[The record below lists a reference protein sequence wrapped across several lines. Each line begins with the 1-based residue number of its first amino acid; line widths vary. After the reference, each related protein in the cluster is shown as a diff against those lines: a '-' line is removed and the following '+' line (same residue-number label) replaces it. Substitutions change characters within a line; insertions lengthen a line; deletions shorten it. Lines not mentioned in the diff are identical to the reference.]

1 MPLKKVK
8 GGSSSVS
15 SAGSAVSAGSGA
27 TGSVPSGD
35 GGSAVSAGSAGSF
48 ASGPSSDSESSS
60 SSSSSSSST
69 HVKSYHSPNFQ
80 FLSLIGPYVLIG
92 FFFLL
97 SFFNTNLKGIVYLI
111 GVIVLLFFSG
121 LVDGMIPESKE
132 AKAMCNLFGM
142 PTLGKNLPFGLLVY
156 GFTFAYLF
164 FPMIQNSMMNYPLI
178 VGLLLITGVDITIQ
192 LYSKCSTMNGVMIS
206 LALSLVFGFIWYL
219 TIQSLSPS
227 LLYHV
232 DYLSDKQVCSMPSQ
246 QKFKCSVY
254 KNGELISTTTK

>member
-8 GGSSSVS
+8 GGSSVAS
-15 SAGSAVSAGSGA
+15 SYSDASNV
-27 TGSVPSGD
+27 TGSVSNSFTYGD
-35 GGSAVSAGSAGSF
+35 GGSSA
-48 ASGPSSDSESSS
+48 SEY
-60 SSSSSSSST
+60 SSSSSSST
-69 HVKSYHSPNFQ
+69 SSIHTKSYQSPNFQ

-121 LVDGMIPESKE
+121 LVDGMIPESE
-132 AKAMCNLFGM
+132 DAKAMCNLFGM

-156 GFTFAYLF
+156 GFTFTYLF

>member
-8 GGSSSVS
+8 GGSSVAS
-15 SAGSAVSAGSGA
+15 SDASSYSNASNA
-27 TGSVPSGD
+27 TGSVSNSFASSD
-35 GGSAVSAGSAGSF
+35 GGSSA
-48 ASGPSSDSESSS
+48 SEY
-60 SSSSSSSST
+60 SSSSSSST
-69 HVKSYHSPNFQ
+69 SSIHTKSYQSPNFQ

-178 VGLLLITGVDITIQ
+178 VGLLLVTGGDITIQ

-246 QKFKCSVY
+246 QKFQSHLHCY
-254 KNGELISTTTK
+254 EE

>member
-8 GGSSSVS
+8 GGSVFGSSVAS
-15 SAGSAVSAGSGA
+15 SDSGVSNNA
-27 TGSVPSGD
+27 TGSVPN
-35 GGSAVSAGSAGSF
+35 SF
-48 ASGPSSDSESSS
+48 ASGPGGNSASESSS
-60 SSSSSSSST
+60 SSSSSTSSIHT
-69 HVKSYHSPNFQ
+69 KSYQSPNFQ

>member
-8 GGSSSVS
+8 GGSSSV
-15 SAGSAVSAGSGA
+15 G
-27 TGSVPSGD
+27 
-35 GGSAVSAGSAGSF
+35 SAGSAGSGDGGATGSVYSNPTGSAVSDHGGSV
-48 ASGPSSDSESSS
+48 ASGAGGNSATESSS
-60 SSSSSSSST
+60 SSSTSSIHT
-69 HVKSYHSPNFQ
+69 KSYQSPNFQ

-121 LVDGMIPESKE
+121 LVDGMIPPSKE

>member
-1 MPLKKVK
+1 MPLKKIKK
-8 GGSSSVS
+8 GGSVYTSNSESFSGNTGSVS
-15 SAGSAVSAGSGA
+15 SGVSSGSSSNGS
-27 TGSVPSGD
+27 TSSG
-35 GGSAVSAGSAGSF
+35 V
-48 ASGPSSDSESSS
+48 SGPSGSSDAASSV
-60 SSSSSSSST
+60 
-69 HVKSYHSPNFQ
+69 HMKSYNSPNFQ

-111 GVIVLLFFSG
+111 GVIVMLFFSG
-121 LVDGMIPESKE
+121 LIDGMIPPSKD
-132 AKAMCNLFGM
+132 AKAICHLFGI
-142 PTLGKNLPFGLLVY
+142 PSFGKNLPFGSLVY

-178 VGLLLITGVDITIQ
+178 IGLLLITGVDITIQ
-192 LYSKCSTMNGVMIS
+192 LYSKCSTMNGVMLS
-206 LALSLVFGFIWYL
+206 LALSLVFGFVWYL
-219 TIQSLSPS
+219 AIQSLSPS